1 MFILNDLLVLKGT
14 RTCLTRGTKEEVLE
28 KALASKCTC
37 SDIEILIVENGVKEI
52 DQTSKNPR
60 KGIRTTMIS
69 PNATWVI
76 SDCFRTRS
84 KSNPGLLVMF
94 LPESIYIYILFD
106 DLDHIKPIFT
116 QKCTTRPASYTHS
129 ENVKTPS

>member
-84 KSNPGLLVMF
+84 KSNLDLLVMF
-94 LPESIYIYILFD
+94 LPESIYIFD
-106 DLDHIKPIFT
+106 DLDGIKPIFT
-116 QKCTTRPASYTHS
+116 Q
-129 ENVKTPS
+129 

>member
-1 MFILNDLLVLKGT
+1 MIRRFLNAVGVRRRKFTLPKLVESNEALSCT

-94 LPESIYIYILFD
+94 LPESIYIYIYIYYLM
-106 DLDHIKPIFT
+106 I
-116 QKCTTRPASYTHS
+116 
-129 ENVKTPS
+129 